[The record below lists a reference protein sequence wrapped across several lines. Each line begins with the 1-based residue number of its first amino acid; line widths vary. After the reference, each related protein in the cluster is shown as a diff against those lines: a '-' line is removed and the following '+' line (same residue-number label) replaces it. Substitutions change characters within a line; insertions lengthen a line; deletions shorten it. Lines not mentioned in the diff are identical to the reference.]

1 MYMRVRHVRYDPA
14 KLDEG
19 IALSL
24 EVHAALRQRPG
35 FQSGMIALDR
45 TTGEAFAVSTWD
57 TEEHAGFPAVLSI
70 WPGGTKPPAYKSIHP
85 RSSRSSQVRGDA
97 PCTCV

>member
-1 MYMRVRHVRYDPA
+1 MYMRVRHVRHDPA

-57 TEEHAGFPAVLSI
+57 TEEHAGFPGGAVDLA
-70 WPGGTKPPAYKSIHP
+70 GRDEAAGLQVDPP
-85 RSSRSSQVRGDA
+85 QVFEIIA
-97 PCTCV
+97 S